1 MRDYTATLTYAI
13 VSSEKMELPAKMVRW
28 KSIKDAIDILT
39 FLPKKS
45 GRILLKVILSA
56 QANMNAKETDVSN
69 AIVSKVDVGRGPK
82 IKRSRFTSRARV
94 YGYNKHRS
102 FVRVVL
108 SVK

>member
-1 MRDYTATLTYAI
+1 MSDYNASLTYAI
-13 VSSEKMELPAKMVRW
+13 VSYQKMDLIAKMVRW
-28 KSIKDAIDILT
+28 KSVSNAVDLLN
-39 FLPKKS
+39 FLPKKA

-56 QANMNAKETDVSN
+56 QANMFVKEGKEVEG
-69 AIVSKVDVGRGPK
+69 IVSRIDVGRWPK
-82 IKRSRFTSRARV
+82 LKRSRFTSRARV